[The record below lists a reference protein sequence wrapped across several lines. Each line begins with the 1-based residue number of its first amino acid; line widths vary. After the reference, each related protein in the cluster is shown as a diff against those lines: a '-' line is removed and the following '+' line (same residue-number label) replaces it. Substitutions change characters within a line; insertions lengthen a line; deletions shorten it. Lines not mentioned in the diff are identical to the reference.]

1 MSTTVTL
8 RHITKLYGNLAA
20 ARRSQGAMTESDGLL
35 APPQESTVY
44 ALDDVTLTVRPGET
58 LGILGPSGCGKTTLL
73 RIAAGLESPTSGQVL
88 YDNEDLRDIPMDQR
102 GIGMVFQNY
111 ALYPH
116 LPGIDN
122 IGFFLRLHKREIEIP
137 ARVREI
143 SEMMQIDLK
152 PLLSR
157 KPPTLSGGE
166 RQRVAIA
173 RCLARDPRLFLFDE
187 PFSNLD
193 AKVRTSARVELK
205 RLLQRYQVTS
215 IYVTHDQ
222 VEAIALSD
230 RIAVLNKGQLMQI
243 GTFAHLY
250 ETPRNVFVAG
260 FLGKPPMNLFDGYAE
275 DGMWIGKAFDWGP
288 IRRDFP
294 DGTRIVLGIRP
305 EHIRLD
311 DQGSITATVTLI
323 EPHFSERVQ
332 FIHVQL
338 GPHTAAIRVPLEM
351 SIHRDQKIRLSI
363 PPEQVH
369 LFDQATGQRIG

>member
-8 RHITKLYGNLAA
+8 KHVTKIYGNQ
-20 ARRSQGAMTESDGLL
+20 ARAVRSRDTMSSTEESLV
-35 APPQESTVY
+35 PPQEDAVY
-44 ALDDVTLTVRPGET
+44 ALDDITLTVRPGET
-58 LGILGPSGCGKTTLL
+58 LGVLGPSGCGKTTLL
-73 RIAAGLESPTSGQVL
+73 RIAAGLELPTSGQVL
-88 YDNEDLRDIPMDQR
+88 YDNEDLQTIPMAER

-116 LPGIDN
+116 LPSIDN
-122 IGFFLRLHKREIEIP
+122 IGFFLRLHRREIEIP

-143 SEMMQIDLK
+143 SELMRIDLQ

-166 RQRVAIA
+166 RQRIAIA

-193 AKVRTSARVELK
+193 AKLRTSARVELK
-205 RLLQRYQVTS
+205 RLLQRYRVTS

-222 VEAIALSD
+222 IEAIALCD

-243 GTFAHLY
+243 GTYTHLY

-275 DGMWIGKAFDWGP
+275 DGMWIGKAFTWGP
-288 IRRDFP
+288 IRRDFA

-305 EHIRLD
+305 EHIQLD

-323 EPHFSERVQ
+323 EPLFSAILQ
-332 FIHVQL
+332 LIHVQL
-338 GPHTAAIRVPLEM
+338 GPHAVTVRAPLELPVE
-351 SIHRDQKIRLSI
+351 RAQKVRLSI
-363 PPEQVH
+363 PPDRVH
-369 LFDQATGQRIG
+369 LFDQVTGQRIG

>member
-8 RHITKLYGNLAA
+8 KHVTKIYGNRGLAV
-20 ARRSQGAMTESDGLL
+20 RSQGAAASAEDSP
-35 APPQESTVY
+35 PPQEEAIY

-73 RIAAGLESPTSGQVL
+73 RIAAGLELPTSGQVF
-88 YDNEDLRDIPMDQR
+88 YDNEDLQCIPMSER

-116 LPGIDN
+116 LPSIDN
-122 IGFFLRLHKREIEIP
+122 IGFFLRLHRRETEIP

-143 SEMMQIDLK
+143 SELMRIDLK

-166 RQRVAIA
+166 RQRIAIA

-193 AKVRTSARVELK
+193 AKLRTSARVELK
-205 RLLQRYQVTS
+205 RLLQRYRVTS

-222 VEAIALSD
+222 TEAIALCD
-230 RIAVLNKGQLMQI
+230 RIAVLNRGQLMQI

-275 DGMWIGKAFDWGP
+275 DGMWIGKAFNWGP
-288 IRRDFP
+288 IRRDFAS
-294 DGTRIVLGIRP
+294 GMRIVLGIRP

-311 DQGSITATVTLI
+311 DQEGIPATVTLV
-323 EPHFSERVQ
+323 EPLYSDRVQ
-332 FIHVQL
+332 LIHVQL
-338 GPHTAAIRVPLEM
+338 GPHAVTIRAPLE
-351 SIHRDQKIRLSI
+351 HPVARGQQVRLSI

-369 LFDQATGQRIG
+369 LFDQVTGQRIG